1 LDDAYWFDT
10 QDSDRDD
17 ALVISPYLCHAD
29 LFADDRFL
37 CHGGNPFLVLLL
49 HANAPTTSLL
59 TEHLSG
65 FCRVVPL
72 GISASR
78 PSRTSIV
85 FSTID
90 LAHRAEAQIAWTGNT
105 IGGKAEP
112 QRVQGQIFT
121 PQGQSLARLER
132 ALFV

>member
-1 LDDAYWFDT
+1 
-10 QDSDRDD
+10 
-17 ALVISPYLCHAD
+17 
-29 LFADDRFL
+29 
-37 CHGGNPFLVLLL
+37 
-49 HANAPTTSLL
+49 
-59 TEHLSG
+59 
-65 FCRVVPL
+65 VVPL

-90 LAHRAEAQIAWTGNT
+90 LAHRAEAQIAWTGNA